1 MTFLLPHGLTRPLH
15 FNAGAEH
22 IAGMLAA
29 VLVGCSMAASGA
41 AQAPLLSVSLSGDEV
56 LIERHDDGSFFHEPS
71 AVSAVC
77 TLVVEIVDALAAAA
91 PGLVCLH
98 AAAAEF
104 SGQLVLFP
112 ATHRAGKSTLMAR
125 LSAGGRR
132 VFADDILPFDLGSG
146 EAVATGCLPRLRLPL
161 PRGAS
166 PEFSHHVRRNT
177 GISDGYYAY
186 LALPDETASVRFGE
200 RRRLGAIV
208 LLDRRKRRVA
218 ARLEPAAPD
227 SALLEILMRN
237 TRGDRDAAL
246 LVSTF
251 AAIVG
256 GIPVRRLVYFDLDD
270 AARCLDAAFADGFS
284 ANLPPTAVPRP
295 VTQPIVSPAPSGA
308 TAYRRNPDLIV
319 SRVGQ
324 AGFLADP
331 RDNGI
336 HVLDRVGLGV
346 WTLLQQPHDA
356 ASLAAIVAGAFPAIP
371 RKRIAADITALLGAL
386 EERGLIVPAAA

>member
-1 MTFLLPHGLTRPLH
+1 MTFLLLHGLTRPLH
-15 FNAGAEH
+15 FNPGAEH
-22 IAGMLAA
+22 IAGMLAS
-29 VLVGCSMAASGA
+29 VLVGWPIEPCTAS
-41 AQAPLLSVSLSGDEV
+41 QSPLLTISVAAEEI
-56 LIERHDDGSFFHEPS
+56 LIERHDDGALFREPS

-77 TLVVEIVDALAAAA
+77 TLVVEIVDALAAAT
-91 PGLVCLH
+91 PGLACLH

-161 PRGAS
+161 PRNAS
-166 PEFSHHVRRNT
+166 PEFSDQVSRNT
-177 GISDGYYAY
+177 GISDGCYAY
-186 LALPDETASVRFGE
+186 LAPPDEVASVRFGE
-200 RRRLGAIV
+200 RRRLGAVV

-227 SALLEILMRN
+227 GALLEILMRN

-256 GIPVRRLVYFDLDD
+256 GIPVLRLVYFDLDD
-270 AARCLDAAFADGFS
+270 AARCLDNAFAAGFIEGHRPAAS
-284 ANLPPTAVPRP
+284 AAPVAPLVPR
-295 VTQPIVSPAPSGA
+295 APSGA
-308 TAYRRNPDLIV
+308 AAYRRNPDLVV

-331 RDNGI
+331 RNNTI

-346 WTLLQQPHDA
+346 WTLLAEPRDL
-356 ASLAAIVAGAFPAIP
+356 ASLSKIVAGAFPSAC
-371 RKRIAADITALLGAL
+371 KTRIAGDIEALLRTL
-386 EERGLIVPAAA
+386 EQRGFIDRL